1 MTDALTLKADYED
14 LRKLVIARAD
24 DAKSK
29 AELETY
35 VLGAAYRIWGSDGR
49 FYSDSYVQAVAVL
62 TGEMK
67 SRGQIGTEIRR
78 AGKGNPALPACIRD
92 YMEVGK
98 HSAAE
103 LERLRQ
109 SVNNLFTAIA
119 FVNGD
124 FTVKEADTV
133 TELMRDLGKPQIAS
147 PAMPGDGG
155 ASLVNDSLREML
167 ELNNKFLDS
176 LKTDGLLGGSG
187 VPSMDF
193 SGMFS
198 DPGADAKPAGGT
210 AEAGTGKKAEEKKEE
225 EKPAEPEKSL
235 EELLAELDSL
245 VGLTTVKE
253 DIHSLLN
260 FIKVAKLREERGM
273 KMPKV
278 SYHLVF
284 TGNPGT
290 GKTTIARLVAKI
302 YKQMGLLPQGQLVEA
317 DRSSLVAGF
326 VGQTAI
332 KTKEVIDSAMG
343 GVLFIDEAY
352 ALASEETDDAYGR
365 EAIETILKN
374 MEDHRDKLVV
384 IVAGY
389 TELMKQFI
397 DSNPGLKSRFNK
409 YIFFPDY
416 TGEEMYQIFER
427 FCKSNGYTIEEEAG
441 KFLQEELNAM
451 YENRGEDFGNART
464 VRNIFEKAISFQAN
478 RIADLAEVTDEHL
491 TSLMLTDIAEALKA
505 EKSKG

>member
-1 MTDALTLKADYED
+1 M
-14 LRKLVIARAD
+14 
-24 DAKSK
+24 
-29 AELETY
+29 
-35 VLGAAYRIWGSDGR
+35 
-49 FYSDSYVQAVAVL
+49 
-62 TGEMK
+62 M

-78 AGKGNPALPACIRD
+78 AGKTNPELPVCIKE
-92 YMEVGK
+92 YMEAGK
-98 HSAAE
+98 HTAAE

-109 SVNNLFTAIA
+109 SVNNLLTALA

-124 FTVKEADTV
+124 FTVKEAETV
-133 TELMRDLGKPQIAS
+133 SELLRDFGKPQVAA
-147 PAMPGDGG
+147 PKMPNDGG
-155 ASLVNDSLREML
+155 AGLVNDSLKEML

-187 VPSMDF
+187 SVPSMNF
-193 SGMFS
+193 TGFL
-198 DPGADAKPAGGT
+198 PNENNAKPAGGT
-210 AEAGTGKKAEEKKEE
+210 AEAGSGAKKEEKKEE

-235 EELLAELDSL
+235 DELLEELDSL
-245 VGLTTVKE
+245 VGLDTVKT
-253 DIHSLLN
+253 DIHSMLN

-273 KMPKV
+273 KNPKI

-302 YKQMGLLPQGQLVEA
+302 YKQMGLLPQGQLIEA

-365 EAIETILKN
+365 EAIETILKA
-374 MEDHRDKLVV
+374 MEDHRDQLVV

-389 TELMKQFI
+389 TELMQEFI

-416 TGEEMYQIFER
+416 TGDEMYAIFER
-427 FCKSNGYTIEEEAG
+427 FCKTNGYTIEEEAG
-441 KFLQEELNAM
+441 KFLHDELNGM
-451 YENRGEDFGNART
+451 YESRGEDFGNART

-478 RIADLAEVTDEHL
+478 RIAALTEITDEHL
-491 TSLMLTDIAEALKA
+491 AMLMLTDVAEAVKA
-505 EKSKG
+505 EKEKG

>member
-1 MTDALTLKADYED
+1 MIDALTLRADYED
-14 LRKLVIARAD
+14 LKKLVISRAD
-24 DAKSK
+24 DAESK
-29 AELETY
+29 ADLERY

-49 FYSDSYVQAVAVL
+49 FSSDDYVQAVAVI
-62 TGEMK
+62 TGEAK

-78 AGKGNPALPACIRD
+78 VGKGNPALPACIRE
-92 YMEVGK
+92 YMEAGK
-98 HSAAE
+98 HTGAE
-103 LERLRQ
+103 LERMRQ
-109 SVNNLFTAIA
+109 SVNNLLTALA

-124 FTVKEADTV
+124 FTVKEAETV
-133 TELMRDLGKPQIAS
+133 TELMRDLGKPQIAA
-147 PAMPGDGG
+147 PQMPNDGG
-155 ASLVNDSLREML
+155 ASLVDDSLREML

-176 LKTDGLLGGSG
+176 LKTDGLLGGG
-187 VPSMDF
+187 KIPSMDF
-193 SGMFS
+193 SGMF
-198 DPGADAKPAGGT
+198 PNPNAGVKPAGGT
-210 AEAGTGKKAEEKKEE
+210 AEAGSGQKAEEKKEE
-225 EKPAEPEKSL
+225 QKPAEPEKTL
-235 EELLAELDSL
+235 DELLEELDSL
-245 VGLTTVKE
+245 VGLDTVKE

-273 KMPKV
+273 KMPKI

-409 YIFFPDY
+409 YIFFPEY
-416 TGEEMYQIFER
+416 TGDEMYRIFER

-441 KFLQEELNAM
+441 KFLHGELDEM
-451 YENRGEDFGNART
+451 YEHRGEDFGNART

-478 RIADLAEVTDEHL
+478 RIAGLEEVTDEHL
-491 TSLMLTDIAEALKA
+491 AMLMLTDVAEALKA